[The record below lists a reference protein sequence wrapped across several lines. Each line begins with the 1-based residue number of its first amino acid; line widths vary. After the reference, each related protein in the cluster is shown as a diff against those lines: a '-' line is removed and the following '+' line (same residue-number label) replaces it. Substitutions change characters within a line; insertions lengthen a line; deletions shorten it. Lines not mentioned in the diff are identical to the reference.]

1 MYFLCYSLSGHKTR
15 NTLTPNTTGYVF
27 GTQILPVRWT
37 RCSPKTPK
45 GVRRYLSVRQV
56 TMRIFLS
63 DSLFA
68 NGQKK
73 SPVFQRC
80 SSINLTVGGQISFP
94 KILCEPTLFRMGFL
108 RNCSLSFHRKMIR
121 KGTNHLLMDKPISC
135 SETSFMVLLSTE

>member
-1 MYFLCYSLSGHKTR
+1 MVPKYSLLGGR
-15 NTLTPNTTGYVF
+15 AAP
-27 GTQILPVRWT
+27 
-37 RCSPKTPK
+37 PKTPK